1 MKRAPL
7 SALVLVQKGNKMIST
22 TTKKVTLV
30 TGASAQSHDKPK
42 ALIVISSGKVL
53 PLSEPSGHPGISTG
67 FFLVEMAKVLQE
79 FGNEYDFVFAT
90 PDGQLPQLDINGMTL
105 SFHAGAGIGAA
116 TAQTALEQ
124 AIRFDVDAFRHR
136 HPRLLARRQ
145 TELETAYKLLGKI
158 PVSEPLPNTDKE
170 ARLFREDLVK
180 ALEALPMHKFYS
192 VRELVEKNRN
202 PQDPLKLRD
211 FAFVHMPGGHAPM
224 VDFVDNPYMGELLNT
239 LHEEGVLISLI
250 CHAPV
255 AMVSAKYRVSANGE
269 ISASSDHNFKGARL
283 TTVPKHGELIALTMA
298 YPKVPGQKTR
308 LTYYV
313 DEALKDAG
321 YQVESTINPSVVQVV
336 FDEKANLLTGNG
348 PQAIDE
354 QAAKLREIL
363 DGARQQA
370 TASAGNSPR
379 HQSRVAF

>member
-1 MKRAPL
+1 MT
-7 SALVLVQKGNKMIST
+7 ST
-22 TTKKVTLV
+22 TSANNVALV
-30 TGASAQSHDKPK
+30 TGISAQSQGKPK
-42 ALIVISSGKVL
+42 ALIVISSARTL
-53 PLSEPSGHPGISTG
+53 PLSEPSGHPGIPTG
-67 FFLVEMAKVLQE
+67 FFLVEMAKVLQS
-79 FGNEYDFVFAT
+79 FGDEYDFVFAT

-116 TAQTALEQ
+116 TARAAMAE
-124 AIRFDVDAFRHR
+124 AVRFDVNTFRQR
-136 HPRLLARRQ
+136 RPELLTRRQ
-145 TELETAYKLLGKI
+145 GELQTAYKLLGKI
-158 PVSEPLPNTDKE
+158 PVSESLPNTDKE
-170 ARLFREDLVK
+170 AKLVRDDIVK
-180 ALEALPMHKFYS
+180 AFEALPEHTYYS
-192 VRELVEKNRN
+192 VRELVERNRD
-202 PQDPLKLRD
+202 PQDALKLRD

-224 VDFVDNPYMGELLNT
+224 IDFVDTPYLGELLNT

-313 DEALKDAG
+313 DEALKEAG
-321 YQVESTINPSVVQVV
+321 YQVETTNNPSAVHVV

-348 PQAIDE
+348 PQAVDD

-363 DGARQQA
+363 DGAKQRA
-370 TASAGNSPR
+370 TR
-379 HQSRVAF
+379 RVTGTRSVLPAAHPFE